1 MQADVLRKKMEIN
14 TLFLIQRS
22 CAQRSCTLQ
31 MKRVKLLKKCS
42 EVWDEIKNKIK
53 AINGNKK
60 NDYGK
65 DYMKIKFNPDDD
77 LPLSK
82 SLTFHAMTINIRFVF
97 NKMVNYIRKFF

>member
-1 MQADVLRKKMEIN
+1 MYWGKNGNKYFIFDSAELCSTKLHSTYEKKE
-14 TLFLIQRS
+14 
-22 CAQRSCTLQ
+22 
-31 MKRVKLLKKCS
+31 VLKKCS

-65 DYMKIKFNPDDD
+65 DYMKIKFNPDDE

-97 NKMVNYIRKFF
+97 NKMVNYIRKSF